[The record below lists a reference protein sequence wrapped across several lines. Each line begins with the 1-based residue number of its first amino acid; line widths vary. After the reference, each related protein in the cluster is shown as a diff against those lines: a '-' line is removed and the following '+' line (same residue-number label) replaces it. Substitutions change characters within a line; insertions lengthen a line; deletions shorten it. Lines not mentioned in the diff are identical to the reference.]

1 VDWLICEL
9 PGGGTQA
16 IAAWMTDAALC
27 STFSTGPPEVSI
39 TALTELVSFLRAL
52 NSSLKADKQL
62 EIRSSTEHLN
72 EATKTD
78 E

>member
-1 VDWLICEL
+1 MDWLICEL

-16 IAAWMTDAALC
+16 VAAWMTDAALC

-39 TALTELVSFLRAL
+39 AALTELLSFLRAL
-52 NSSLKADKQL
+52 NSSMKADQPL
-62 EIRSSTEHLN
+62 EILSSTEHLN